1 MVNGNET
8 PIWGFDAL
16 PGEIQQRIAQAA
28 ADRHLTIAD
37 YLEATNKPW
46 EPSVPL
52 AEIAGPCLE
61 SALLLRQS
69 LEPALARM
77 SLPSFSPAELIR
89 MGLEA
94 YQRTFG
100 YSISERH
107 WRRLLDRTLKRD
119 AGANKFDRLE
129 IYLPENPVRKTQAT
143 QPAPVSQSFGFIADF
158 IGTFA
163 DPSNPSESDIA
174 ALFATI
180 FDATGAK
187 EATKREWKRLRKAI
201 SKELQRLL
209 PGISATE
216 RALRVSVDR
225 KYRKWLGAGENSS
238 ALLDGRRQKRG
249 VAVGNEFPQ
258 EDVDIIVGH
267 AAFHC
272 EGRLGQAIRELAQK
286 GENSKLTPKTLEL
299 IMRPHKSKS
308 YVPARLRDRVAH
320 EIEMVRPLLLGK
332 RAQDDAKAHLQRDYT
347 KLASMEVV
355 NADDFT
361 FPVYFYVP
369 DGQGWY
375 TLTRGQCL
383 IMLDVRS
390 WRIIAWSLQPE
401 RNYNSLTIRTLMNR
415 VCADLCI
422 PGTWYFERGI
432 WQRSHLVK
440 GTAPKGWK
448 MAGSLGDLQTGW
460 ENLGVKFKHAI
471 RARTKPVERV
481 GGLLQDRMQGLRG
494 YCGRDERRDCP
505 EHTSR
510 AMADVKFKRVN
521 HPGEL
526 FFSFEEWHQK
536 LGEIIK
542 DYNASS
548 QEGQVLQGLSPDEAF
563 EKFMPH
569 DNPPVKLDAN
579 SWHLVAHYMRQVT
592 VTTNGI
598 SFRIGSK
605 NYIYRNART
614 GQDRGKTVL
623 AWFDPESPDNI
634 LVTDQDR
641 KHPYLVERSYPVDF
655 LATSNDPA
663 FQAEIAKAAAHSSF
677 PKARF
682 NTLKSKVGLP
692 ARRNL
697 LDIETAE
704 TAQEMTRQRE
714 QFEATQ
720 KQAAIETLQA
730 RNNYGRLGM
739 AQPKRLRPGQLE
751 SAKKLAQ
758 ILGDED
764 GETDN
769 RTEI

>member
-1 MVNGNET
+1 MANGNET

-28 ADRHLTIAD
+28 AGQRLTIAD
-37 YLEATNKPW
+37 YLDATNKPW

-52 AEIAGPCLE
+52 GEIAENCLDR
-61 SALLLRQS
+61 ARLLRQS
-69 LEPALARM
+69 LAPALARR
-77 SLPSFSPAELIR
+77 FSPSSSPEELIR
-89 MGLEA
+89 MGLED

-100 YSISERH
+100 HSISERH
-107 WRRLLDRTLKRD
+107 WRRLLDRTIKRD
-119 AGANKFDRLE
+119 AGANNFDRLE
-129 IYLPENPVRKTQAT
+129 IYLPQNPVRKTQAT
-143 QPAPVSQSFGFIADF
+143 QAAPVSQSFGFIADF
-158 IGTFA
+158 ISTFA
-163 DPSNPSESDIA
+163 DPANPSESDIA

-187 EATKREWKRLRKAI
+187 DATKREWKQLRKAI

-216 RALRVSVDR
+216 RALRVNVDR
-225 KYRKWLGAGENSS
+225 KYRKWLGSGENSS

-267 AAFHC
+267 TAVNC
-272 EGRLGQAIRELAQK
+272 GGRLAQAIRELSQK
-286 GENSKLTPKTLEL
+286 GEGSGLTLETLDL
-299 IMRPHKSKS
+299 ITRPHKSKS
-308 YVPARLRDRVAH
+308 YVPRRLRDRVDH
-320 EIEMVRPLLLGK
+320 EIKMVKPFFLGK
-332 RAQDDAKAHLQRDYT
+332 RAKDDAKAHLQRDYT

-390 WRIIAWSLQPE
+390 WRIIAWSLQPD

-440 GTAPKGWK
+440 GTAPKGWNV
-448 MAGSLGDLQTGW
+448 AGTLGDLQTGW

-481 GGLLQDRMQGLRG
+481 GGLLQDRMHGLRG

-505 EHTSR
+505 EHTSQ

-548 QEGQVLQGLSPDEAF
+548 QDGQVLQGLSPDEAF

-569 DNPPVKLDAN
+569 HNPPVKLDAN
-579 SWHLVAHYMRQVT
+579 SWHLVAHYTRHVT

-605 NYIYRNART
+605 SYVYRNART
-614 GQDRGKTVL
+614 GKDRGKTVL
-623 AWFDPESPDNI
+623 AWFDPESPDII
-634 LVTDQDR
+634 LVTDQAR
-641 KHPYLVERSYPVDF
+641 KNPYLVERSHAVDF
-655 LATSNDPA
+655 LATPNDPA
-663 FQAEIAKAAAHSSF
+663 FQTEIAKAAAHSSF

-692 ARRNL
+692 VRRNL
-697 LDIETAE
+697 LAIQTAE
-704 TAQEMTRQRE
+704 TGQEMIRQRE
-714 QFEATQ
+714 QFAATQ
-720 KQAAIETLQA
+720 KQAAAENRQA
-730 RNNYGRLGM
+730 QKYYGSFGM
-739 AQPKRLRPGQLE
+739 TQPKRLRPGQLE

-764 GETDN
+764 GETEN
-769 RTEI
+769 RTEF